1 VPSSPPH
8 VPAALLFRARQAGRF
23 HFHDSKQIWDFLQ
36 FSFQWNKRGA
46 EPQKPYVT
54 VGHEELKLPANF
66 GNPGDRHL
74 MTLAS
79 VAKPENLHDKLW
91 LIPLCRLPKILYHQL
106 HFAQGPIELIR

>member
-1 VPSSPPH
+1 MFLSHFSCAPG
-8 VPAALLFRARQAGRF
+8 RQEGSIF
-23 HFHDSKQIWDFLQ
+23 KIQTWDFLQ
-36 FSFQWNKRGA
+36 FSFQWKNKRGA

-79 VAKPENLHDKLW
+79 VANPENLHDKLW